1 MIFPFS
7 SPKLQHKQWPHY
19 NKLINIIKT
28 KHSNFDIFIAPGPKE
43 LEMGK
48 NLGGI
53 IIKND
58 NRALNILELAGLIKK
73 SSFIISNDT
82 GPAHIS
88 AHLNKEG
95 IVIFGYHTTPK
106 KVSIETK
113 KFKAIVTENLENL
126 SAELVYSKIKEK
138 LELIN

>member
-58 NRALNILELAGLIKK
+58 SRALNILELAGLIKK

-82 GPAHIS
+82 FLKTQIS
-88 AHLNKEG
+88 KLQISSVQSFIFL
-95 IVIFGYHTTPK
+95 IVMFIAFST
-106 KVSIETK
+106 V
-113 KFKAIVTENLENL
+113 
-126 SAELVYSKIKEK
+126 
-138 LELIN
+138 